1 MTFVFRVL
9 YYALNTHRMKYIFES
24 PDGGKTVYKRAVG
37 TEERM
42 IVSDNAVDERADM
55 ERWLAWKDIL
65 KAAKH
70 RPDLAEVLDQ
80 AQVLYELTRSE
91 S

>member
-1 MTFVFRVL
+1 MT
-9 YYALNTHRMKYIFES
+9 YIFES
-24 PDGGKTVYKRAVG
+24 PDSGKTVYKRAIGSDDRVL
-37 TEERM
+37 
-42 IVSDNAVDERADM
+42 VSDNTVDERADM

-70 RPDLAEVLDQ
+70 KPDLAEILDR
-80 AQVLYELTRSE
+80 AQVLYELTRCE